1 MSRVTLCVASIGGD
15 AAQIVAGSV
24 GKPMRQPRLLSSQE
38 ELGANSGEGV
48 ALEDAVQLAF
58 LQRGAYNGAL
68 LLEGC
73 DRLDPAADNAFNVG
87 KPPRGNCASAVRA
100 MSSGRSVASMCRA
113 IELSALWQKQWART
127 TGAARRCPQF
137 ASTSGASALAA

>member
-1 MSRVTLCVASIGGD
+1 
-15 AAQIVAGSV
+15 
-24 GKPMRQPRLLSSQE
+24 MRQPRLLSSQE

-100 MSSGRSVASMCRA
+100 MSSGKSVASICRA
-113 IELSALWQKQWART
+113 VELARCGRT
-127 TGAARRCPQF
+127 RGPGQLVSARRWL
-137 ASTSGASALAA
+137 SLAQVRGLRHRQHSRVQSLQPRLAVS